1 MEIQAPP
8 ERVWAVLCDVERWP
22 EWTASMKSVRR
33 LDGGPLAAGSR
44 ARVAQPKLL
53 PAVWQVTEF
62 DANRSFTWVSRSPGV
77 CVAGGHILEARGS
90 GCRVTLTAQFSGWLG
105 PLMARLMRGISERY
119 LAMEA
124 AGLKQRSEQ
133 GSPAL

>member
-8 ERVWAVLCDVERWP
+8 ERVWAVLCDVECWP

-33 LDGGPLAAGSR
+33 LEAGPLAVGSR

-62 DANRSFTWVSRSPGV
+62 DPNRSFTWASRSPGV
-77 CVAGGHILEARGS
+77 CVAGGHILEAHGS
-90 GCRVTLTAQFSGWLG
+90 GSRVTLTLQFSGWLG
-105 PLMARLMRGISERY
+105 PLMGRLMRGISERY
-119 LAMEA
+119 VAMEA